1 MNTTPLNKMG
11 SNMIKVFGR
20 LAKQLDQEPK
30 LANEAGT
37 HPSNDWVLWYMRQT
51 GCARAI
57 ALNRAYELFDF
68 EGDRGPSINLLTL
81 QPFEVDEG
89 LKVLG
94 INRMADYFAT
104 TGAVLNKLVQ
114 TKSRF
119 PRLPV
124 KR

>member
-1 MNTTPLNKMG
+1 MKPTPLDQMG

-20 LAKQLDQEPK
+20 LVKQLDQEPK

-37 HPSNDWVLWYMRQT
+37 HPSKDWVDWYMRQT
-51 GCARAI
+51 GCAYRI
-57 ALNRAYELFDF
+57 AVDKAYAMLDF

-104 TGAVLNKLVQ
+104 TGAVLNKLVK
-114 TKSRF
+114 TKSCF
-119 PRLPV
+119 PRLPA